1 MSYFSI
7 KYDELGW
14 GFIDKDFVDNV
25 SDYFERYY
33 VEYYMYIGFFI
44 LDLKMRIG
52 NENIFCFLLLNIV
65 KFVYF

>member
-25 SDYFERYY
+25 SDYFERNY

-52 NENIFCFLLLNIV
+52 NEKYFLFFIV
-65 KFVYF
+65 KYS